1 MTTDQNGAWLE
12 LQEVHSSLNY
22 LKEKLNKTGQKISA
36 AASQSSIEFNFTG
49 LPSSLDSGPECART
63 FRAAATSTTSL
74 ASLRRYQHNPRSP
87 GKQGARNGLFP
98 TEPLSRE
105 RSHACA
111 DPPFVSHGAL
121 LQRNELNFVRSLRQ
135 PDARG
140 NFMPSAAA
148 ITTAGNV
155 TFTVGGVVTEHSAST
170 NNHHVKKACYIND
183 ETHKVLKQPRH
194 SGCKSFLGS
203 SDRLHRLVERQKRA
217 AGRRNGKT
225 KSPQHQTDRN
235 ANHIKASTSPVGAG
249 GHSPR
254 LVDAA
259 TFCKPRSA
267 TVGTNTPIILDRKP
281 SELFETTAVERGK
294 DVSRVALPS
303 EQFETAVERGKDIS
317 RVALPEATV
326 NASVPLQHSV
336 DEYLE
341 YLKRRT
347 AGEETGVKEQWLSTS
362 AGGLDQGL
370 ERDDLLFG
378 SDWLCT
384 DWEHEMSVDLVW
396 KRKFASVREPKE
408 YKGFSLKGD
417 PLPTP
422 QKARKLWKADGPEDA
437 PRVASAPSE
446 TTHSGVENTEEP
458 QPACPKPAEKGSSS
472 VHPAKPAAI
481 TTTSW
486 KEGRDLALK
495 KRGPY
500 PADTAAKLT
509 LPSPSGK
516 QLKGRPTTD
525 QAVLPTAAGI
535 SGDRH
540 IVSCAARV
548 EALRNLKRS
557 QSVKRKAQNATE
569 PEEGSPAPAT
579 KVHHGNAPAV
589 REFMVK
595 QRLGRKMQK
604 DNVEQ
609 GAAEAA
615 RVRQQR
621 LEKLYAFQRKTARS
635 SARNGR
641 EKVRR
646 QQEDEE
652 FVHQF
657 VEHLKS
663 MQDVVDGRH
672 GQDGSSRAFF
682 PGHDASAAGG
692 VDCVNPVQLR
702 SQSCRDQEVQVGAA
716 QVSSVASGKDSP
728 AKGSS
733 MDTSSHSSSVSKRL
747 HHLRRDS
754 SRDASDLGSAE
765 VDLLTSNLVGGEAPP
780 EPEFHYEPTEQV
792 IGLAKLTAALNQ
804 TLDEQLRLL
813 GCNVSSQVPSPGEC
827 QAADVTERLH
837 QVVTTFGSARSPQ
850 PDDHGSSFQRVPREQ
865 SLETAE
871 KVPAPPWEQHEAAR
885 MMQHSI
891 HEYLAHNVEG
901 TAETNDHEAGLFG
914 GVHALSCIPEEST
927 IPQTDSSPKPST
939 TASGAS
945 LPGEEP
951 SHHLMPSPNTIAAA
965 WKKKS
970 IKTCLTSTQLDDE
983 CSLPSFSLST
993 VPPTGSPSPKKA
1005 LRRRT
1010 LSAGLQEEEEAT
1022 PEGTSAEAGTSVL
1035 EKDSERD
1042 STLATGSKRAPVASR
1057 TETDSKRRQPE
1068 AAVGR
1073 AANSGPATW
1082 PLQRRDEAV
1091 TRVVDQGSGRRRKH
1105 EGTEMSLLPA
1115 SSTGSSIGAS
1125 RAVSKPEPRLASLD
1139 NDRAWALLE
1148 AQAKALQASAETARQ
1163 LAQVRA
1169 PSLLELHGEDMV
1181 QRLTANTVVAASA
1194 LAAALAS
1201 QRPDWQVPGEKDIQ
1215 RRVDASSSSSTT
1227 SQPTDAGFESNDKT
1241 SPQSSTEESCS
1252 LPADSGRRAQ
1262 EGQRV
1267 SQPATSRTSADGS
1280 EKSNSSASIS
1290 EELDT
1295 LGFSDSSL
1303 DKRKLKASTSKKRQP
1318 KNVLPL
1324 SLDSSATE
1332 DSTGVGQKAHGWS
1345 QSSLSDPILL
1355 DRDLLSYGS
1364 LPERPL
1370 GPSGTEE
1377 GGDQRPLA
1385 LLRLQERDLIE
1396 RARADFTWIEVL
1408 KRNCR
1413 ENGSEDL
1420 LPGLRK
1426 RQRGILI
1433 RLHQKRAELKALQSC
1448 CVAQAREPDGGLP
1461 SVASSATSVP
1471 TLVEPELPDGG
1482 VSATGGHSS
1491 GPSEHLEASVVSDLT
1506 SDQSKESSRPEEI
1519 SSKVEQR
1526 SSLPNSY
1533 VSSFESSTSFFELQ
1547 EDSTHLKLNAS
1558 KRFLEER
1565 QQKLQSR
1572 RKQVQELLEWQ
1583 KKLNAEEANVRALE
1597 RRALTRL
1604 RVRGAKTPQGKSESS
1619 ATATVSSQAE
1629 TSRSKGEPKST
1640 THPEDASFI
1649 EEVPEEV
1656 SEDVSEEVS
1665 EEVDAEVTA
1674 VTESV
1679 HEEEAR
1685 TENDSGDREESTI
1698 ESKVGA
1704 TAASEA
1710 EVSTQTEAIIRS
1722 SSGSSSRKGLLLIKK
1737 PLVVRRKVRRDSSG
1751 SEDSFN
1757 VSLSETASDQSDI
1770 EGRILA
1776 LSGELKKRQLE
1787 AEQLRREQRHRRTE
1801 VLRER
1806 EQSLKKHIELYDQL
1820 IQQAKEELEKELD
1833 TAQHEKT
1840 VYAKPQIKKPRA
1852 AEQRKHRLV
1861 EPATAENNALH
1872 TKQSTPDK
1880 ESPVETL
1887 TASSKSESK
1896 IVTEEEHSI
1905 EAPSIAS
1912 SGAEEST
1919 AKGTAS
1925 SVSDKNTEKSS
1936 STKATETWTGSE
1948 VVEELPSKED
1958 TVSGSSKSTVASSSS
1973 SKVVEEP
1980 CSKAIPASASPEAAE
1995 EPASGDTLSA
2005 SAKATEDVPGMTAS
2019 EPAPDAAAVAAVSTY
2034 GLELETVPVVCEDKV
2049 MSSGDDISEHISS
2062 AVLESVSPREDSREK
2077 ADGEEQSARGPS
2089 QAAGG
2094 KSESQNDTTSEGVLS
2109 SLGDIE
2115 ASLTHDSQNEF
2126 NQHLDKGLSGEEQL
2140 VEDPAGK
2147 EASEPAEGGSG
2158 SVNVGE
2164 EASSLADSYTLSSPG
2179 GPSSLEDES
2188 TAAEEV
2194 AEYTEEIV
2202 HSIVIDSSQSHE
2214 EVVEEGKVD
2223 RAVDSILRYLL
2234 EDTIKQFGS
2243 GRQRLG
2249 LPAEDSCLPPET
2261 FVQPVEGRQE
2271 EGSGDRLAV
2280 ADISADVEQAGAPIR
2295 EGATSFLERSTEDK
2309 PKDVVLEEDALLTSD
2324 TKVEPAEAQLSEE
2337 VSQQLGNKEIDSIA
2351 DQLVSEAVDSVLA
2364 IAREKRLLATASVQ
2378 SDDPVSNVS
2387 HKVSVIL
2394 ASIEERRN
2402 SREFQR
2408 PQDLMVLST
2417 DLDDEDFSW
2426 KDSSAAPILTMSEDV
2441 PSETNAKELC
2451 SRAVQAEDCFLST
2464 TTEQDWFDDD
2474 FGLGSGDNALAYQR
2488 RIPNKPPPPYSPPK
2502 EGFLSKLFSEGA
2514 WKVPSTKAEV
2524 SALVRNAATA
2534 IYAGA
2539 VQGTTFAEIAFSP
2552 EFAGERSGT
2561 FVMDADSHQAYCQF
2575 LFDLVKET
2583 AQELFCA
2590 EATEARPPPW
2600 QRNVRLRRKRPLPS
2614 TMDSFV
2620 SLVESKVMSVPG
2632 LHEDSELA
2640 FRNCGDRG
2648 LSFVDVLLY
2657 SEARSEEPDW
2667 VDYSREEV
2675 VVKDQVANAIF
2686 QLLVDDTLETLKS
2699 LWQVR

>member
-36 AASQSSIEFNFTG
+36 AASQSTIEFNFTG
-49 LPSSLDSGPECART
+49 LPSSLDSGTGVART
-63 FRAAATSTTSL
+63 FRAAATSTSSL
-74 ASLRRYQHNPRSP
+74 ASPRRRQHSPRSR
-87 GKQGARNGLFP
+87 GKPSALNGLCLP
-98 TEPLSRE
+98 EPLSRE

-111 DPPFVSHGAL
+111 EPPHVNNGAL
-121 LQRNELNFVRSLRQ
+121 LQRNELDFVRSLRQ
-135 PDARG
+135 PNVRG
-140 NFMPSAAA
+140 NFVPSAAA
-148 ITTAGNV
+148 ITTAGNI
-155 TFTVGGVVTEHSAST
+155 TFTMGGVVTEHSVT
-170 NNHHVKKACYIND
+170 TDDHHVKKACYIND
-183 ETHKVLKQPRH
+183 ETHKALKQSWH
-194 SGCKSFLGS
+194 SGSKSFLGS
-203 SDRLHRLVERQKRA
+203 SDRLHRLVEKQKRA
-217 AGRRNGKT
+217 AGRRSGKV

-235 ANHIKASTSPVGAG
+235 ANCVKTSTSPIEARGR
-249 GHSPR
+249 SPM

-259 TFCKPRSA
+259 TFCRPRSS
-267 TVGTNTPIILDRKP
+267 TIGTNTSVILGHR
-281 SELFETTAVERGK
+281 
-294 DVSRVALPS
+294 PS
-303 EQFETAVERGKDIS
+303 EQLETAVERGEGVS
-317 RVALPEATV
+317 NVAVLEATV
-326 NASVPLQHSV
+326 NVGVPPQDRV

-341 YLKRRT
+341 YLKRRSV
-347 AGEETGVKEQWLSTS
+347 GQGTGVKEQRLSVS
-362 AGGLDQGL
+362 AGGWERGL
-370 ERDDLLFG
+370 GRDDLSLG
-378 SDWLCT
+378 SDQLGT
-384 DWEHEMSVDLVW
+384 DWEYDMSVDLVW

-408 YKGFSLKGD
+408 YKGFSLGGD
-417 PLPTP
+417 PLPTQ
-422 QKARKLWKADGPEDA
+422 QKARKLSGKTDGPRDA
-437 PRVASAPSE
+437 PRAPPAPGD
-446 TTHSGVENTEEP
+446 TIHSGAEEVEEP
-458 QPACPKPAEKGSSS
+458 QPASPKTAEKGSGVRHS
-472 VHPAKPAAI
+472 KPAAI

-500 PADTAAKLT
+500 PTDVSSELAT
-509 LPSPSGK
+509 PSGK
-516 QLKGRPTTD
+516 QLKRGPATD
-525 QAVLPTAAGI
+525 QAVWPTSTAT
-535 SGDRH
+535 SGEKH

-548 EALRNLKRS
+548 AALRNLTRS
-557 QSVKRKAQNATE
+557 QSVKRKAQNAME
-569 PEEGSPAPAT
+569 QEEGSPAPAT
-579 KVHHGNAPAV
+579 KVRHANVPAV
-589 REFMVK
+589 HEFMVK
-595 QRLGRKMQK
+595 QKLGRKMQK
-604 DNVEQ
+604 DNVER

-615 RVRQQR
+615 RARQQR

-635 SARNGR
+635 SARTGR

-663 MQDVVDGRH
+663 MQDVVGGH
-672 GQDGSSRAFF
+672 HEQDVSSHVFF
-682 PGHDASAAGG
+682 RGCSANAAA
-692 VDCVNPVQLR
+692 VDCGSPLQLH
-702 SQSCRDQEVQVGAA
+702 SQSHRDQEVQVGAA
-716 QVSSVASGKDSP
+716 QVDSVASGKDSQV
-728 AKGSS
+728 KCSS
-733 MDTSSHSSSVSKRL
+733 TDTSSHSSPVSDQL
-747 HHLRRDS
+747 HHLRGDT
-754 SRDASDLGSAE
+754 SRDASELGSVE
-765 VDLLTSNLVGGEAPP
+765 MDLVTSNLVDGEAPL

-792 IGLAKLTAALNQ
+792 ISLAKLTATLNQ
-804 TLDEQLRLL
+804 TLDEQLRLM
-813 GCNVSSQVPSPGEC
+813 GCDVSSQVPSLGEY
-827 QAADVTERLH
+827 QASNITERL
-837 QVVTTFGSARSPQ
+837 QQMVTTFETACLPH
-850 PDDHGSSFQRVPREQ
+850 PDDHGSVFQQVPREQ
-865 SLETAE
+865 SSETE
-871 KVPAPPWEQHEAAR
+871 LRMPPWEQHEAAR
-885 MMQHSI
+885 MIQRSFRG
-891 HEYLAHNVEG
+891 YLAHNVG
-901 TAETNDHEAGLFG
+901 RMSETRYHEADLWG
-914 GVHALSCIPEEST
+914 GGHDLSCIPEEST

-939 TASGAS
+939 STSRAS

-951 SHHLMPSPNTIAAA
+951 SHHLMPSPNTIATA
-965 WKKKS
+965 WKRKS
-970 IKTCLTSTQLDDE
+970 MKT
-983 CSLPSFSLST
+983 
-993 VPPTGSPSPKKA
+993 
-1005 LRRRT
+1005 
-1010 LSAGLQEEEEAT
+1010 GLQEEEGAT
-1022 PEGTSAEAGTSVL
+1022 PGGTSAEAGTSVL

-1042 STLATGSKRAPVASR
+1042 STLATGHKSAAVSPLASR
-1057 TETDSKRRQPE
+1057 TETDSKRRQSE
-1068 AAVGR
+1068 EAVGR
-1073 AANSGPATW
+1073 VTNSGPATW
-1082 PLQRRDEAV
+1082 PLPRREEAV
-1091 TRVVDQGSGRRRKH
+1091 VRVADQGPDRRHKH
-1105 EGTEMSLLPA
+1105 EGTETSMVPA
-1115 SSTGSSIGAS
+1115 SNTRASVGA
-1125 RAVSKPEPRLASLD
+1125 VQVFSKPEPRLASLD
-1139 NDRAWALLE
+1139 NDRAWVLLE

-1201 QRPDWQVPGEKDIQ
+1201 QRPDWQVPNEKDIQ

-1227 SQPTDAGFESNDKT
+1227 SQPTDAGFESNNKT

-1252 LPADSGRRAQ
+1252 LPADSGCRAQ
-1262 EGQRV
+1262 EGQ
-1267 SQPATSRTSADGS
+1267 QALQQAASRTSADGS
-1280 EKSNSSASIS
+1280 EKSNSSASVS
-1290 EELDT
+1290 EDLDT

-1303 DKRKLKASTSKKRQP
+1303 DKIKLKASTSKKRQP

-1332 DSTGVGQKAHGWS
+1332 DSTGVGRKAHGWS
-1345 QSSLSDPILL
+1345 PSSLSDPILL

-1370 GPSGTEE
+1370 LGPPGVEE

-1448 CVAQAREPDGGLP
+1448 CVAQARESGLP
-1461 SVASSATSVP
+1461 SVASSVTSVA
-1471 TLVEPELPDGG
+1471 TLVEPELPDGAG
-1482 VSATGGHSS
+1482 SAAGGHSS
-1491 GPSEHLEASVVSDLT
+1491 VPSEHLEASLLSDLT
-1506 SDQSKESSRPEEI
+1506 SDQSKESSKPEEI
-1519 SSKVEQR
+1519 SSKVEQK

-1533 VSSFESSTSFFELQ
+1533 VSTFESSTSFFELP

-1565 QQKLQSR
+1565 QQNLRSR
-1572 RKQVQELLEWQ
+1572 RKHVQELLEWQ
-1583 KKLNAEEANVRALE
+1583 KKLNAEEATVRALE

-1619 ATATVSSQAE
+1619 ATAAVSSQPE
-1629 TSRSKGEPKST
+1629 TSRSKSEPKSMA
-1640 THPEDASFI
+1640 HPEDASFI
-1649 EEVPEEV
+1649 EEEVPEEV
-1656 SEDVSEEVS
+1656 SEEM
-1665 EEVDAEVTA
+1665 DAEVTA
-1674 VTESV
+1674 ATESV
-1679 HEEEAR
+1679 QEEEAR
-1685 TENDSGDREESTI
+1685 TENTSGGQEESTI
-1698 ESKVGA
+1698 ESKVGLS
-1704 TAASEA
+1704 AASEA
-1710 EVSTQTEAIIRS
+1710 EVSTQTEGIIRS

-1737 PLVVRRKVRRDSSG
+1737 PLVGRRKVRRDSSG

-1833 TAQHEKT
+1833 TAQQEKT
-1840 VYAKPQIKKPRA
+1840 VYVKPQIKKPRA

-1861 EPATAENNALH
+1861 EPPTAENNGTALVLH
-1872 TKQSTPDK
+1872 TKQSKPDK
-1880 ESPVETL
+1880 ELPVETS
-1887 TASSKSESK
+1887 TASSKSESI
-1896 IVTEEEHSI
+1896 IVTEEEHSM
-1905 EAPSIAS
+1905 EAPSFAS
-1912 SGAEEST
+1912 SRADEST
-1919 AKGTAS
+1919 AKGTTS
-1925 SVSDKNTEKSS
+1925 SLSHKNTEESS
-1936 STKATETWTGSE
+1936 SKAAETSAGSE
-1948 VVEELPSKED
+1948 VVEELLSKEA
-1958 TVSGSSKSTVASSSS
+1958 TASASSNSTATSSSS
-1973 SKVVEEP
+1973 SKVVKEP
-1980 CSKAIPASASPEAAE
+1980 CSEAVPASASPEVAE
-1995 EPASGDTLSA
+1995 EPASWDTLPV
-2005 SAKATEDVPGMTAS
+2005 SAKGTEEVPVRTAG
-2019 EPAPDAAAVAAVSTY
+2019 EVVLDVAALPAVRTDA
-2034 GLELETVPVVCEDKV
+2034 LALETVPAACGDKTV
-2049 MSSGDDISEHISS
+2049 SSGDDISEHISS
-2062 AVLESVSPREDSREK
+2062 AVSESVSPREEESREK
-2077 ADGEEQSARGPS
+2077 PDGDEQSARDPS
-2089 QAAGG
+2089 QPASG
-2094 KSESQNDTTSEGVLS
+2094 KSESQNDTTSDGILS
-2109 SLGDIE
+2109 SLGEIE
-2115 ASLTHDSQNEF
+2115 APLMHDTKDEW
-2126 NQHLDKGLSGEEQL
+2126 NQRTDKVPSGEGQHMAEPPGEEAL
-2140 VEDPAGK
+2140 GPVE
-2147 EASEPAEGGSG
+2147 EGSV

-2164 EASSLADSYTLSSPG
+2164 EASSLADSYTVNSPG

-2188 TAAEEV
+2188 TAGEEV

-2202 HSIVIDSSQSHE
+2202 HSIVIDSSQSRE
-2214 EVVEEGKVD
+2214 EAVEEGKVD
-2223 RAVDSILRYLL
+2223 RVVDSILCYLL
-2234 EDTIKQFGS
+2234 QDTIKQLGS
-2243 GRQRLG
+2243 GQRCLALPAKDCG
-2249 LPAEDSCLPPET
+2249 LPQET

-2271 EGSGDRLAV
+2271 EEGSGGRRAA
-2280 ADISADVEQAGAPIR
+2280 ADVSADGDQAGAPIR
-2295 EGATSFLERSTEDK
+2295 EGATSPLERSTEDK
-2309 PKDVVLEEDALLTSD
+2309 LGDGVLKEDTLFTSD
-2324 TKVEPAEAQLSEE
+2324 LKAEKAEAQRSEE
-2337 VSQQLGNKEIDSIA
+2337 VGQHWSNKEIDTIA
-2351 DQLVSEAVDSVLA
+2351 KKLVSEAVDSVLA
-2364 IAREKRLLATASVQ
+2364 IARDRGLRVAASVQ

-2408 PQDLMVLST
+2408 PQDLMVLSM

-2426 KDSSAAPILTMSEDV
+2426 KDSSAAQIPTLSEDG
-2441 PSETNAKELC
+2441 PSETSAKELC

-2474 FGLGSGDNALAYQR
+2474 FGLGSGDNALGYQR

-2524 SALVRNAATA
+2524 SALVRKAATA
-2534 IYAGA
+2534 IYASA
-2539 VQGTTFAEIAFSP
+2539 VQGETLAELTFSP

-2590 EATEARPPPW
+2590 KATDASPPPW
-2600 QRNVRLRRKRPLPS
+2600 QRNVRLRRKQPLPS
-2614 TMDSFV
+2614 TLDLFV

>member
-36 AASQSSIEFNFTG
+36 AASQSPIEFNFTG
-49 LPSSLDSGPECART
+49 LPSSLDSGTGVART
-63 FRAAATSTTSL
+63 FRAAATSTSSL
-74 ASLRRYQHNPRSP
+74 ASPRRYQHSPRSR
-87 GKQGARNGLFP
+87 GKQSSLNGLFLP
-98 TEPLSRE
+98 EPLSRE
-105 RSHACA
+105 QSHACA
-111 DPPFVSHGAL
+111 EPPHVNNGAL

-135 PDARG
+135 PNIRG
-140 NFMPSAAA
+140 NFVPSAAA

-155 TFTVGGVVTEHSAST
+155 TFTVGGVVTEHSVST
-170 NNHHVKKACYIND
+170 HDHHVKKACYIND
-183 ETHKVLKQPRH
+183 ETHKALKQSWH
-194 SGCKSFLGS
+194 SGSKSFLGS
-203 SDRLHRLVERQKRA
+203 SDRLHRLVEKQKRA
-217 AGRRNGKT
+217 AGHRSGKT

-235 ANHIKASTSPVGAG
+235 ANHVKASTSTVGAG

-259 TFCKPRSA
+259 TFCKPRSS
-267 TVGTNTPIILDRKP
+267 TVGTNTSVVLGHRP
-281 SELFETTAVERGK
+281 SEQLETTAVERGEH
-294 DVSRVALPS
+294 VSKVAAS
-303 EQFETAVERGKDIS
+303 E
-317 RVALPEATV
+317 
-326 NASVPLQHSV
+326 ASLNVGVPPQDRV

-347 AGEETGVKEQWLSTS
+347 VGQNTGVKEQRLSVS
-362 AGGLDQGL
+362 AGGWERGL
-370 ERDDLLFG
+370 ERDDIPLG
-378 SDWLCT
+378 SDRLGT
-384 DWEHEMSVDLVW
+384 DWEYDMSVDLVW

-408 YKGFSLKGD
+408 YKGFSLGGD
-417 PLPTP
+417 PFLTQ
-422 QKARKLWKADGPEDA
+422 QKARKLPGKADGPSDA
-437 PRVASAPSE
+437 PRAGPPAPRD
-446 TTHSGVENTEEP
+446 TTQSGADNVEEP
-458 QPACPKPAEKGSSS
+458 QPACPKTAEKGSG
-472 VHPAKPAAI
+472 VHHSKPAAI

-500 PADTAAKLT
+500 PTDVSAKPAT
-509 LPSPSGK
+509 LSGK
-516 QLKGRPTTD
+516 QLKGGPTTD
-525 QAVLPTAAGI
+525 QAVWPTATGT
-535 SGDRH
+535 SGDKH

-548 EALRNLKRS
+548 AALRNLKRS
-557 QSVKRKAQNATE
+557 QSVKRKAQNAME
-569 PEEGSPAPAT
+569 QEEGSPAPAT
-579 KVHHGNAPAV
+579 KVRHANVPAV
-589 REFMVK
+589 HEFMVK
-595 QRLGRKMQK
+595 QKLGRKMQK
-604 DNVEQ
+604 DNVER

-615 RVRQQR
+615 RARQQR

-635 SARNGR
+635 SARIGR
-641 EKVRR
+641 EKVCR

-663 MQDVVDGRH
+663 MQDVVDGHH
-672 GQDGSSRAFF
+672 GQDVSSHAFF
-682 PGHDASAAGG
+682 PGYSASAAA
-692 VDCVNPVQLR
+692 VDCGSPLQLR
-702 SQSCRDQEVQVGAA
+702 SQSHRDQEVQVGAA
-716 QVSSVASGKDSP
+716 QVDSVASGKASQVRC
-728 AKGSS
+728 SS
-733 MDTSSHSSSVSKRL
+733 TDTSSHSSPVSNQL
-747 HHLRRDS
+747 HHLREDTS
-754 SRDASDLGSAE
+754 KDASELGSVE
-765 VDLLTSNLVGGEAPP
+765 MDLVTSDLVDKEAPL

-792 IGLAKLTAALNQ
+792 ISLGKLTDTLNQ
-804 TLDEQLRLL
+804 TLDEQLLL
-813 GCNVSSQVPSPGEC
+813 MSCDVSSQVPSLGEY
-827 QAADVTERLH
+827 QAANITERLCE
-837 QVVTTFGSARSPQ
+837 VVTTFESSCLPQ
-850 PDDHGSSFQRVPREQ
+850 PDDRGSAFQQVPREQ

-871 KVPAPPWEQHEAAR
+871 KLRTPLWEQDEAAR
-885 MMQHSI
+885 MIQHCFR
-891 HEYLAHNVEG
+891 EYLARNVER
-901 TAETNDHEAGLFG
+901 TSETSYHEADLLG
-914 GVHALSCIPEEST
+914 GGHALSCIPEEST
-927 IPQTDSSPKPST
+927 IPQTDSSLKPST
-939 TASGAS
+939 SASRAS

-951 SHHLMPSPNTIAAA
+951 SHHLMPSPNTIATV
-965 WKKKS
+965 WKRKS
-970 IKTCLTSTQLDDE
+970 MKTFLTSVQLDDE
-983 CSLPSFSLST
+983 HSLPSISLRT
-993 VPPTGSPSPKKA
+993 VPPTGSTSPKRVSQHRA
-1005 LRRRT
+1005 
-1010 LSAGLQEEEEAT
+1010 LSAGLQEEEEAM
-1022 PEGTSAEAGTSVL
+1022 PGGTSTEAETSLL
-1035 EKDSERD
+1035 EKDGERD
-1042 STLATGSKRAPVASR
+1042 STLATDHKSAAISPLASR

-1068 AAVGR
+1068 EAVGR
-1073 AANSGPATW
+1073 VTNTGPATW
-1082 PLQRRDEAV
+1082 PLPRREEAV
-1091 TRVVDQGSGRRRKH
+1091 VRVADQGPDRRHKH
-1105 EGTEMSLLPA
+1105 ESTEASLLPA
-1115 SSTGSSIGAS
+1115 SNARVSIGAV
-1125 RAVSKPEPRLASLD
+1125 RAFSKPEPRLASLD
-1139 NDRAWALLE
+1139 NDRAWVLLE

-1181 QRLTANTVVAASA
+1181 QRLTTNTVVAASA

-1201 QRPDWQVPGEKDIQ
+1201 QRPDWQVPNEKDIQ

-1252 LPADSGRRAQ
+1252 LPADNGRQAQ
-1262 EGQRV
+1262 EGQQA
-1267 SQPATSRTSADGS
+1267 SQQAASRTSADGS
-1280 EKSNSSASIS
+1280 EKSNSSASVS

-1332 DSTGVGQKAHGWS
+1332 DSTGVGRKAHGWS
-1345 QSSLSDPILL
+1345 PSSLSDPILL

-1370 GPSGTEE
+1370 GPPGVEE

-1448 CVAQAREPDGGLP
+1448 CVAQARGSGLP
-1461 SVASSATSVP
+1461 SLASSATSVP
-1471 TLVEPELPDGG
+1471 TLVEPELPDGVG
-1482 VSATGGHSS
+1482 SATGGHSS
-1491 GPSEHLEASVVSDLT
+1491 VPSEHLEASLLSDLT
-1506 SDQSKESSRPEEI
+1506 SDQSKESSKPEEI
-1519 SSKVEQR
+1519 SSKVEQK

-1533 VSSFESSTSFFELQ
+1533 VSTFESSTSFFELP
-1547 EDSTHLKLNAS
+1547 EDSTHVKLNAS

-1565 QQKLQSR
+1565 QQNLQSR
-1572 RKQVQELLEWQ
+1572 RKHVQELLEWQ

-1604 RVRGAKTPQGKSESS
+1604 RVRGAKMPQGKSENS
-1619 ATATVSSQAE
+1619 AAAAAVSSPAE
-1629 TSRSKGEPKST
+1629 TSRSKSEAKSM

-1649 EEVPEEV
+1649 EEEVPEEV
-1656 SEDVSEEVS
+1656 SEEM
-1665 EEVDAEVTA
+1665 DAEVTA
-1674 VTESV
+1674 ATESV
-1679 HEEEAR
+1679 QEEEAR
-1685 TENDSGDREESTI
+1685 TENTSGGQEESTI
-1698 ESKVGA
+1698 ESKVGVS
-1704 TAASEA
+1704 AASEA
-1710 EVSTQTEAIIRS
+1710 EVSTQTEGIVRS

-1737 PLVVRRKVRRDSSG
+1737 PLVGRRKVRRDSSG

-1833 TAQHEKT
+1833 TAQHENT
-1840 VYAKPQIKKPRA
+1840 VYVKPQIKKPRA

-1861 EPATAENNALH
+1861 EPPTAENNVTALVLH
-1872 TKQSTPDK
+1872 TKQSKPDK
-1880 ESPVETL
+1880 ELPVETL

-1896 IVTEEEHSI
+1896 IVTEEEHSM
-1905 EAPSIAS
+1905 EEPSFAS

-1919 AKGTAS
+1919 AKGTTS
-1925 SVSDKNTEKSS
+1925 SLSHKNTEESS
-1936 STKATETWTGSE
+1936 SKATETSAGSE
-1948 VVEELPSKED
+1948 VVEELLSKEA
-1958 TVSGSSKSTVASSSS
+1958 TESASSKSTVTTTST
-1973 SKVVEEP
+1973 SKVVKESSSE
-1980 CSKAIPASASPEAAE
+1980 AVPASASPEVAD
-1995 EPASGDTLSA
+1995 EPVSGGTLPV
-2005 SAKATEDVPGMTAS
+2005 SAKGTEEVPGRTAG
-2019 EPAPDAAAVAAVSTY
+2019 ETVPDVAAPPAVSTDA
-2034 GLELETVPVVCEDKV
+2034 LALETVPAACEDKTV
-2049 MSSGDDISEHISS
+2049 SSGDDISEHISS
-2062 AVLESVSPREDSREK
+2062 AVSESVSPREESREK
-2077 ADGEEQSARGPS
+2077 PDGEEQSARDPS
-2089 QAAGG
+2089 QPASG
-2094 KSESQNDTTSEGVLS
+2094 KSESQNDTTSEGIPS
-2109 SLGDIE
+2109 SLGEIE
-2115 ASLTHDSQNEF
+2115 APLVHDTKDEW
-2126 NQHLDKGLSGEEQL
+2126 NQRTDREPSGEGQHMAEPPGEEASGL
-2140 VEDPAGK
+2140 VE
-2147 EASEPAEGGSG
+2147 GGLR
-2158 SVNVGE
+2158 SVNVDE
-2164 EASSLADSYTLSSPG
+2164 EASSLADSYTANSPG

-2202 HSIVIDSSQSHE
+2202 HSIVIDSSQSWE
-2214 EVVEEGKVD
+2214 EAVEEGRVD
-2223 RAVDSILRYLL
+2223 RVVDDILRYLL
-2234 EDTIKQFGS
+2234 EDTIKQLGS
-2243 GRQRLG
+2243 GQRCLA
-2249 LPAEDSCLPPET
+2249 LPAEDCGLPQEK
-2261 FVQPVEGRQE
+2261 FVQPADGRQE
-2271 EGSGDRLAV
+2271 EEGSGGRLAA
-2280 ADISADVEQAGAPIR
+2280 ADISTDAEQAGAPLS
-2295 EGATSFLERSTEDK
+2295 EGATAPLERSTEDK
-2309 PKDVVLEEDALLTSD
+2309 LGDGVLKEDTLLSSD
-2324 TKVEPAEAQLSEE
+2324 LKVEPAEAQRSEE
-2337 VSQQLGNKEIDSIA
+2337 VGQQWSNKEIDAIA
-2351 DQLVSEAVDSVLA
+2351 KKLVSEAVDSVLA
-2364 IAREKRLLATASVQ
+2364 IARAKGSLAAASVQ
-2378 SDDPVSNVS
+2378 TDDPVSNVS

-2426 KDSSAAPILTMSEDV
+2426 KDSSAAQIATLSEDG
-2441 PSETNAKELC
+2441 PSETSAKELC

-2524 SALVRNAATA
+2524 SALVRKAATA
-2534 IYAGA
+2534 VYASA
-2539 VQGTTFAEIAFSP
+2539 VQGTTFAKLTFSP

-2590 EATEARPPPW
+2590 EATDASPPPW
-2600 QRNVRLRRKRPLPS
+2600 QRNVRLRRKQPLPS
-2614 TMDSFV
+2614 TLDSFV

-2648 LSFVDVLLY
+2648 VSFVDVLLY

-2686 QLLVDDTLETLKS
+2686 QLLLDDTLETLKS